1 MGSCHSATHTLTRS
15 SALATLPGE
24 EVRLGEPALAL
35 SDQSTADRDT
45 LNPNSPIAFLIE
57 GPCLLCAIL
66 LVPLQLMHIV
76 SGLLA
81 PHVLQGEGWQQSAVT
96 ATGTRAASCRTG
108 PTAPW
113 EERICPYLSLLQLQC
128 CLQLIPKGTQLL
140 LLLILPDLQLQ
151 DTESSPWGGG
161 DHCMPAPGKLRP
173 PHTPQPSPPPW
184 ARGTRSPTLS
194 WEVAEQRA
202 I

>member
-1 MGSCHSATHTLTRS
+1 MA
-15 SALATLPGE
+15 
-24 EVRLGEPALAL
+24 
-35 SDQSTADRDT
+35 
-45 LNPNSPIAFLIE
+45 
-57 GPCLLCAIL
+57 
-66 LVPLQLMHIV
+66 
-76 SGLLA
+76 
-81 PHVLQGEGWQQSAVT
+81 
-96 ATGTRAASCRTG
+96 AASSNSNWDQGCFMQDRANSTLG
-108 PTAPW
+108 R
-113 EERICPYLSLLQLQC
+113 RICPYLSLLQLQC

-194 WEVAEQRA
+194 WEVAEQHA

>member
-35 SDQSTADRDT
+35 SDQSTTDRDT

-81 PHVLQGEGWQQSAVT
+81 PHVLQGEGWQQFLKTVVIAQIDYRLTWTSAFKLMLN
-96 ATGTRAASCRTG
+96 
-108 PTAPW
+108 
-113 EERICPYLSLLQLQC
+113 IN
-128 CLQLIPKGTQLL
+128 K
-140 LLLILPDLQLQ
+140 
-151 DTESSPWGGG
+151 SS
-161 DHCMPAPGKLRP
+161 
-173 PHTPQPSPPPW
+173 
-184 ARGTRSPTLS
+184 
-194 WEVAEQRA
+194 
-202 I
+202 